1 MTTPVNTESTTE
13 DTTFEAWDD
22 VDMPEEL
29 LRGIYA
35 YGFDEP
41 SPIQRKAIL
50 PFQQGRD
57 ILGQAQSGTGKTGTF
72 TIGTLLRV
80 NNSSTIQ
87 AILLAPTRE
96 LARQIHEVI
105 TTLSNQMSYRIFLAI
120 GGTSV
125 QDSIKEIRETKPQ
138 IIVGTPGRI
147 CDLLYR
153 GVIQGETIRTIV
165 LDEADEMLSKGFT
178 PQIYTIFQRVHQD
191 VQVCLFSATIPA
203 DVEKL
208 TERFM
213 REPVKILVK
222 SDMLTLKGIK
232 QYYIALEND
241 NHKFMT
247 IKDLFE
253 QLSVSQCMIYCN
265 TVERVCTL
273 YDAMVDDGFPVARI
287 HSRMTEEERKQVYEE
302 FKGGKHRVLI
312 SSNLTARGIDV
323 QQVSVVINFD
333 IPRDVHTYLHRIGR
347 SGRYG
352 RKGTGINFIT
362 RDDIRIMREIEQY
375 YDTSIEELPS
385 SFTEV

>member
-105 TTLSNQMSYRIFLAI
+105 TTISNQMKYRIFLAI

-138 IIVGTPGRI
+138 ILVGTPGRI

-153 GVIQGETIRTIV
+153 GVIQGDTIRTIV

-213 REPVKILVK
+213 RDPVKILVK

-241 NHKFMT
+241 QHKFMT

>member
-323 QQVSVVINFD
+323 QQVSIVINFD

>member
-105 TTLSNQMSYRIFLAI
+105 TTLSNQMSYQIFLAI

-323 QQVSVVINFD
+323 QQVSIVINFD